1 MNKIFIFLF
10 LCTCVLLAD
19 LASDLNDFDKNF
31 AKSNKKEF
39 YHAKL
44 KSHYVESVIKE
55 DEKMQAEILTRLLV
69 SSKALKLDDSLYV
82 AELKALNAYDR
93 NTPKN
98 TNKDNDK
105 KNIFVLSS
113 KKSTNS
119 VTVFLNKGIDADDL
133 KITELKER
141 GNYRKIIDFKASL
154 DGGRKNYDFDD
165 VKISIAQFNPQTT
178 RIVLSSK
185 DELKSEINIK
195 QKSLEF
201 SFDSLKN
208 KAQKKEKPT
217 QTNNQLYIL
226 KSLKEDKGIR
236 LILSDEISK
245 KDIDDYLMKDKDVY
259 RLVLNFKAVLEGSR
273 KNFTFDKNNNISL
286 TQYTPKIAR
295 IVLNSNK
302 KIEADIQIDGKELFI
317 GFDKLNLNSTKSTKT
332 NTKTT
337 IAKEEKETKKQVIT
351 GNKIVVIDPGHG
363 GKDGGA
369 IGDNG
374 KLLEKNIVL
383 SLSLKIGQELKK
395 RGYKVYYTRTK
406 DRFINLRDR
415 TKIANEKRASMF
427 ISIHANASPNKK
439 RASSMQ
445 GIETFFLSPARSERS
460 KEVAEKENKS
470 DLEEANYF
478 SKQNFLHSLS
488 REKIIA
494 SNRLAIDIQKY
505 TLSSVRKRY
514 KVKDGG
520 VREAP
525 FWVLVGAQDMP
536 AVLVEIG
543 YITHPSEGKRLA
555 TKAYQDLVAEGI
567 ANGIQ
572 NYFYN
577 NQ

>member
-119 VTVFLNKGIDADDL
+119 VTVFFNKGIDADDL

-201 SFDSLKN
+201 SFDSLKT

-217 QTNNQLYIL
+217 QTNNQIYIL

-302 KIEADIQIDGKELFI
+302 KIDADIQIEGKELFI
-317 GFDKLNLNSTKSTKT
+317 GFDKLNLNSTKSAKT

-514 KVKDGG
+514 KVEDGG

-572 NYFYN
+572 SYFYN

>member
-119 VTVFLNKGIDADDL
+119 VTVFFNKGIDADDL

>member
-217 QTNNQLYIL
+217 QTNNQIYIL

-302 KIEADIQIDGKELFI
+302 KIEADIQIDDKELFI
-317 GFDKLNLNSTKSTKT
+317 GFDKLNLNSIKSTKT
-332 NTKTT
+332 NTKTA

>member
-119 VTVFLNKGIDADDL
+119 VTVFFNKGIDADDL

-201 SFDSLKN
+201 SFDSLKT

-217 QTNNQLYIL
+217 QTNNQIYIL

-302 KIEADIQIDGKELFI
+302 KIEADIQIEGKELFI
-317 GFDKLNLNSTKSTKT
+317 GFDKLNLNSTKSAKT

-514 KVKDGG
+514 KVEDGG

>member
-19 LASDLNDFDKNF
+19 LASDLNNFDKNF

>member
-119 VTVFLNKGIDADDL
+119 VTVFFNKGIDADDL

-505 TLSSVRKRY
+505 TLNSVRKRY

-572 NYFYN
+572 SYFYN

>member
-1 MNKIFIFLF
+1 
-10 LCTCVLLAD
+10 
-19 LASDLNDFDKNF
+19 
-31 AKSNKKEF
+31 
-39 YHAKL
+39 
-44 KSHYVESVIKE
+44 
-55 DEKMQAEILTRLLV
+55 
-69 SSKALKLDDSLYV
+69 
-82 AELKALNAYDR
+82 
-93 NTPKN
+93 
-98 TNKDNDK
+98 
-105 KNIFVLSS
+105 
-113 KKSTNS
+113 
-119 VTVFLNKGIDADDL
+119 
-133 KITELKER
+133 
-141 GNYRKIIDFKASL
+141 
-154 DGGRKNYDFDD
+154 
-165 VKISIAQFNPQTT
+165 
-178 RIVLSSK
+178 
-185 DELKSEINIK
+185 
-195 QKSLEF
+195 
-201 SFDSLKN
+201 
-208 KAQKKEKPT
+208 
-217 QTNNQLYIL
+217 
-226 KSLKEDKGIR
+226 
-236 LILSDEISK
+236 
-245 KDIDDYLMKDKDVY
+245 MKDKDVY

-332 NTKTT
+332 NTKTA

-514 KVKDGG
+514 KVEDGG

>member
-1 MNKIFIFLF
+1 MAKILKFTLF
-10 LCTCVLLAD
+10 FALFFTSFANSNSLFVLD
-19 LASDLNDFDKNF
+19 SK
-31 AKSNKKEF
+31 
-39 YHAKL
+39 KL
-44 KSHYVESVIKE
+44 KDGVELRLS
-55 DEKMQAEILTRLLV
+55 DNLSEK
-69 SSKALKLDDSLYV
+69 
-82 AELKALNAYDR
+82 ELK
-93 NTPKN
+93 
-98 TNKDNDK
+98 
-105 KNIFVLSS
+105 IS
-113 KKSTNS
+113 
-119 VTVFLNKGIDADDL
+119 
-133 KITELKER
+133 ELKEKD
-141 GNYRKIIDFKASL
+141 NYRKIIDFKASL

-185 DELKSEINIK
+185 DEVKSEINIK

-217 QTNNQLYIL
+217 QTNNQIYIL

-302 KIEADIQIDGKELFI
+302 KIDADIQIEGKELFI
-317 GFDKLNLNSTKSTKT
+317 GFDKLNLNTNSAKSAKT

-514 KVKDGG
+514 KVEDGG